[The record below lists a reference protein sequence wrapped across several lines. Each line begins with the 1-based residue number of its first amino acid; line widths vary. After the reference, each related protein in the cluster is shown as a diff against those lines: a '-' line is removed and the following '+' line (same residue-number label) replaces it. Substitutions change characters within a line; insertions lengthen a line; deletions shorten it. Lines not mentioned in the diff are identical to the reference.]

1 MGVEEEIFKE
11 FFQKLEENEEIP
23 KAVLDDLKTRYD
35 NGNIDTKAKILRSIR
50 TGDSIED

>member
-23 KAVLDDLKTRYD
+23 KAVLDDLKIRY
-35 NGNIDTKAKILRSIR
+35 NKGNIDSKGKILKAIR
-50 TGDSIED
+50 AGDSNAD